1 MINGN
6 TVENYQQ
13 MIEAMLE
20 YNRNYGNTHKNIQS
34 MTKILSIVQRLKK
47 IIEPS
52 KCYEK
57 LVPIKVLEDVEVI
70 LQSKC

>member
-20 YNRNYGNTHKNIQS
+20 YNTNYGNTHKNI
-34 MTKILSIVQRLKK
+34 
-47 IIEPS
+47 
-52 KCYEK
+52 
-57 LVPIKVLEDVEVI
+57 
-70 LQSKC
+70 